1 MIGGKVTVANVAMA
15 SANTEY
21 SYAVPAGTHK
31 ILMKLRDTG
40 QPFKLAYVSGE
51 SGTTYITVPA
61 NTSKEILDIR
71 GTGITLY
78 FQSPGASQTM
88 EIEGWR

>member
-1 MIGGKVTVANVAMA
+1 MIGGKVTVANVSMA

-21 SYAVPAGTHK
+21 SYAVLASTHK
-31 ILMKLRDTG
+31 ILMKLRATG
-40 QPFKLAYVSGE
+40 QPFQLAYVSGE

-61 NTSKEILDIR
+61 NSSKEITDIK

-78 FQSPGASQTM
+78 FQSPGVSQTM
-88 EIEGWR
+88 EIEAWR